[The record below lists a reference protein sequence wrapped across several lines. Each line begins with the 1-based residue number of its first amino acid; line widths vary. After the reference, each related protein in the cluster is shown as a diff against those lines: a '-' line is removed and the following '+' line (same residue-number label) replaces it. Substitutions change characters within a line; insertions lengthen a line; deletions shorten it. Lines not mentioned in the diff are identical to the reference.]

1 LELAITLR
9 LLLTVACC
17 VIGKATL
24 AAEPIMTFRCEGPFG
39 RDASHAKLVSRYGA
53 ANVVTEYDGQEDAD
67 VTVVFPRDPER
78 KLRIKWKDEK
88 ARRNPE
94 HIAVAG
100 RSWSVAGV
108 AMGTSLIELERL
120 NGRPFKLNYF
130 DGDYGGAITDW
141 LGGRFQSPLS
151 GGCVFGAFVWIDD
164 KRIPE
169 SVNRAI
175 DEEGAPTGEMISSS
189 TALRAAKPLVTQM
202 GVRFK

>member
-1 LELAITLR
+1 
-9 LLLTVACC
+9 
-17 VIGKATL
+17 
-24 AAEPIMTFRCEGPFG
+24 
-39 RDASHAKLVSRYGA
+39 
-53 ANVVTEYDGQEDAD
+53 VVTEYDGQEDAD